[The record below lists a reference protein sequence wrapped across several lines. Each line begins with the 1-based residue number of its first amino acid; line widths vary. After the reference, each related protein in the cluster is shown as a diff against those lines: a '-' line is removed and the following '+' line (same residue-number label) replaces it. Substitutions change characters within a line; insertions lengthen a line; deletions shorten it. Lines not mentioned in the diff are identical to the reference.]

1 MKVIWRKKGK
11 DWEIASGHI
20 YRDEAQLQS
29 FLAENPILIPFEDI
43 SDQILHPK
51 VMLREAGLPGSGSS
65 DIVGVDEAGNI
76 TVIECKLAANPEVK
90 RKVIGQVLEYAAY
103 LWRKPYSFMDDLAQ
117 KRLRKPLAQAV
128 FDELD
133 EESRADWDESEF
145 IQATANRLLSGEFR
159 IIIAVDSINDELR
172 RTIEYLTQGPSRLE
186 IFALE
191 LTLFTSGDR
200 EILVPQLHGATP
212 TAPTAE
218 IRSTPSQWDAP
229 RFFSDA
235 KEKGVSENQLSIMRD
250 LLEFGEQEATR
261 IYWGRGKETG
271 SFTFHFLR
279 NDKVYSLFT
288 VLSDG
293 RIQINFGW
301 LREKLEPSLLK
312 RYRDS
317 LLAIDGFSKL
327 NVREDYKSWPTLKVE
342 KAFQAEADA
351 ERFKSAIVGF
361 RDSLA
366 DMS

>member
-1 MKVIWRKKGK
+1 MPARNARAAVSLRMPIW
-11 DWEIASGHI
+11 
-20 YRDEAQLQS
+20 
-29 FLAENPILIPFEDI
+29 N
-43 SDQILHPK
+43 
-51 VMLREAGLPGSGSS
+51 
-65 DIVGVDEAGNI
+65 
-76 TVIECKLAANPEVK
+76 
-90 RKVIGQVLEYAAY
+90 
-103 LWRKPYSFMDDLAQ
+103 
-117 KRLRKPLAQAV
+117 
-128 FDELD
+128 
-133 EESRADWDESEF
+133 ADWDESEF
-145 IQATANRLLSGEFR
+145 IQAVTNRLLSGEFR
-159 IIIAVDSINDELR
+159 IIIAVDLINDELR

-191 LTLFTSGDR
+191 LTFFASGDR

-212 TAPTAE
+212 PAQASE

-250 LLEFGEQEATR
+250 LLEFGESEASR

-279 NDKVYSLFT
+279 NDTVYSFFT

-301 LREKLEPSLLK
+301 LREKLDLSLLQP
-312 RYRDS
+312 YRDS
-317 LLAIDGFSKL
+317 LLAIDGFSKV
-327 NVREDYKSWPTLKVE
+327 NVRDDYKSWPTLKVE
-342 KAFQAEADA
+342 KVFQVEADA

-366 DMS
+366 DMT